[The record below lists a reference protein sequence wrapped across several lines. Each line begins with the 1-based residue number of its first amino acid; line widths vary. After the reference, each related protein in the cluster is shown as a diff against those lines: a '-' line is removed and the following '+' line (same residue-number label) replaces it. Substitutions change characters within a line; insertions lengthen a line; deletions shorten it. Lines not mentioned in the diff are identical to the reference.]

1 LFQLIGV
8 VVVAFVLYAGWD
20 AFQGWY
26 AGEATPQEIV
36 EKVRNR
42 VGDVISNGDNSEPS
56 GKTDSDIPP
65 FREEP
70 IENVVPTAQQTNE
83 PPPPPDLSSQTRDML
98 NEALK

>member
-1 LFQLIGV
+1 MFQLIGV
-8 VVVAFVLYAGWD
+8 VVVAFVFYVGWD

-42 VGDVISNGDNSEPS
+42 AGDVISTGDNSESS

-70 IENVVPTAQQTNE
+70 IENVVPTAPQTNE